1 MGGVE
6 LIERACLARGV
17 TQHQLRVGV
26 ACSHRRHSTRTA
38 GRGSELNAR
47 QGQFVFAFC
56 AKCAPVGCP
65 IPESQAENSEIVC
78 NRN

>member
-38 GRGSELNAR
+38 GRGSELNVAEGPFR
-47 QGQFVFAFC
+47 VRFLREMRVDRPRERLC
-56 AKCAPVGCP
+56 RAK
-65 IPESQAENSEIVC
+65 
-78 NRN
+78 NRNMFCI